1 MLLCMNLGPG
11 HLPGNLSIVRERGAV
26 CEPQQWPGLYHLG
39 RQLSQGLSQYS
50 KVKAAQS
57 S

>member
-39 RQLSQGLSQYS
+39 RQFSQGLSQYS